1 MLLPA
6 VVFMFLSLRFSGL
19 RASRPGVVI
28 ELCSNAYL
36 YMYNCPNMQEVNP
49 ILSNLSI
56 LFILSKAILPAG
68 AGTPHPGAIAPPV
81 SLNDVEGYSHV
92 LWQLKGRGGV
102 LRFVFGCSACREFG
116 REWERVL
123 RAGALKPIPQTIV
136 IQSVTTS
143 ELGAFALEAALDSR
157 WTLLLRDPGGRAA
170 RAFGAILCP
179 RIACWMRGASL
190 PISITTP
197 TMLHKKAPA
206 SAIVTWGME
215 ALRAG
220 RASLPPE
227 RRRSDSARA
236 DQAPQVEAPARD
248 RRRANAQPS
257 AATGLA
263 FVPQS
268 GLTARPSGAL
278 LDLGPIDRL
287 GAPRVER
294 TVTLRNNSGT
304 AITIARA
311 ALARLY
317 RSPRRQ

>member
-1 MLLPA
+1 M
-6 VVFMFLSLRFSGL
+6 
-19 RASRPGVVI
+19 I

-102 LRFVFGCSACREFG
+102 LRFVFECSACREFG

-157 WTLLLRDPGGRAA
+157 IVGRLPFALGRLVEQHACLL
-170 RAFGAILCP
+170 
-179 RIACWMRGASL
+179 SL
-190 PISITTP
+190 
-197 TMLHKKAPA
+197 A
-206 SAIVTWGME
+206 SAGK
-215 ALRAG
+215 
-220 RASLPPE
+220 SH
-227 RRRSDSARA
+227 
-236 DQAPQVEAPARD
+236 
-248 RRRANAQPS
+248 
-257 AATGLA
+257 
-263 FVPQS
+263 
-268 GLTARPSGAL
+268 
-278 LDLGPIDRL
+278 
-287 GAPRVER
+287 
-294 TVTLRNNSGT
+294 NNH
-304 AITIARA
+304 IARK
-311 ALARLY
+311 ARF
-317 RSPRRQ
+317 P